1 MPHQQNKSP
10 SLFGF
15 VALPT
20 VIFYLLQAVAS
31 SLVEITPSS
40 CDILLFKQKLDQNNH
55 TNYLK
60 HAAIF
65 VHVSKSTM
73 GWGNGKN
80 KKTGNEEPKRREK
93 LNGRG

>member
-1 MPHQQNKSP
+1 MPHQQNNNP

-60 HAAIF
+60 QAAIF

-73 GWGNGKN
+73 GWGNGK
-80 KKTGNEEPKRREK
+80 KKLGTRNRKGEK
-93 LNGRG
+93 T